1 MTQIT
6 RQLAVWQSPLGEVQL
21 HLTDPY
27 GHINGVVALSTDEC
41 RALSQVLASLQPI
54 TMVDVKAEE
63 VTTDWEALTKA
74 EIAATV
80 EKRFDV
86 DLKVDARK
94 SVLIAAAEDLESQ
107 ADDA

>member
-6 RQLAVWQSPLGEVQL
+6 RQLSVWQRPLGEVQL

-27 GHINGVVALSTDEC
+27 GHIDGVVPLSTDEC
-41 RALSQVLASLQPI
+41 QALSQVLASCLPI
-54 TMVDVKAEE
+54 TVVDVPAEE
-63 VTTDWEALTKA
+63 VTTDWEAMTKA
-74 EIAATV
+74 EIVATV
-80 EKRFDV
+80 EERFGPHLD
-86 DLKVDARK
+86 VDARK